1 MTQIVADRRQVGSR
15 LQKRYGSTVPHTVR
29 VKPLLAEIRNI
40 GKTPCGGSRTESGAH
55 HGDSETREFWRET
68 LENAALV
75 PRKSGIGHPMAAVLM
90 LRRNVKL
97 EIQETA
103 ICVALACQ
111 LHIPSNFTLEKNVEL
126 HILVREGLES
136 GVRLGARSTQGLTYQ
151 LRLALEPECL
161 ENLTAT
167 ARENTQRW
175 SGLDQRHSSCL

>member
-40 GKTPCGGSRTESGAH
+40 GKTLCGGSRTESGAH

-111 LHIPSNFTLEKNVEL
+111 LHIPSNFTFGQPKKAVGHEPQIGPCVATFVIEQQRCLSV
-126 HILVREGLES
+126 S
-136 GVRLGARSTQGLTYQ
+136 GN
-151 LRLALEPECL
+151 RLAPS
-161 ENLTAT
+161 
-167 ARENTQRW
+167 RQPK
-175 SGLDQRHSSCL
+175 

>member
-1 MTQIVADRRQVGSR
+1 MTQIVADRRQIGSR
-15 LQKRYGSTVPHTVR
+15 RQKRYGGTVPHAVW

-40 GKTPCGGSRTESGAH
+40 PGSTGKTPGEDVADPEPSQAAY

-103 ICVALACQ
+103 ICVALARQ
-111 LHIPSNFTLEKNVEL
+111 LHIPNNFTF
-126 HILVREGLES
+126 G
-136 GVRLGARSTQGLTYQ
+136 
-151 LRLALEPECL
+151 
-161 ENLTAT
+161 
-167 ARENTQRW
+167 
-175 SGLDQRHSSCL
+175 